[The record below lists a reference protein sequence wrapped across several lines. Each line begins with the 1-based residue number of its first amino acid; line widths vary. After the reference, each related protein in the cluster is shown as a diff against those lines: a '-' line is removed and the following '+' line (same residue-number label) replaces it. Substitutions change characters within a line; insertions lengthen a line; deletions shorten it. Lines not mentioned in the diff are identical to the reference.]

1 MNGTKQIKKDEGRRM
16 KSQIRDQRSEEP
28 FVISSKRGIGEG

>member
-16 KSQIRDQRSEEP
+16 KSQIRDQRAEDGDQMAEM
-28 FVISSKRGIGEG
+28 